1 MRRCER
7 MGGGH
12 ADGCGREAGRAR
24 RRCRREWVKLCEG
37 QWPRGK
43 TEPNLQLS
51 LFLLQIVKIE
61 KDNRIKTTKHS
72 VLFYQK
78 SNYNQTFKV

>member
-1 MRRCER
+1 VRRCER

-12 ADGCGREAGRAR
+12 ADVCGREAVRAR

-37 QWPRGK
+37 QCYLEWPRGK

-61 KDNRIKTTKHS
+61 KDNRIRTTAYS
-72 VLFYQK
+72 VLF
-78 SNYNQTFKV
+78 SLQTWS